1 MAESGIS
8 WAGVGI
14 RFFAALVLV
23 FATYNPEGVS
33 YFHWGIME
41 IQSISALKAFVGV
54 VLLIGWVIFIRA
66 TLNSLGLLGLVLAVG
81 FFGTLLWIIVDWGWV
96 PLDSVKLLSYIVLI
110 MGSAIL
116 ATGMSWSF
124 IRRKMSGQ
132 YDIVDG
138 DNDAD

>member
-8 WAGVGI
+8 WSGVGL
-14 RFFAALVLV
+14 RFCAALVLV
-23 FATYNPEGVS
+23 FSTYNPEGYS

-41 IQSISALKAFVGV
+41 FKSITALKAFIGV

-66 TLNSLGLLGLVLAVG
+66 TINSLGLVGLVLAIG

-96 PLDSVKLLSYIVLI
+96 PLDSVKLLSYIVLV
-110 MGSAIL
+110 MASAIL

-138 DNDAD
+138 DNGVD

>member
-8 WAGVGI
+8 WIGI
-14 RFFAALVLV
+14 GLRFFLALILV
-23 FATYNPEGVS
+23 FATYNPEGYS
-33 YFHWGIME
+33 YFHWGIMDF
-41 IQSISALKAFVGV
+41 QAMTPLKAFVGV

-66 TLNSLGLLGLVLAVG
+66 TINSLGLVGLTLAIA

-96 PLDSVKLLSYIVLI
+96 PLDKVKLLSYIVLI
-110 MGSAIL
+110 MASAIL

-124 IRRKMSGQ
+124 IRRKLSGQ

-138 DNDAD
+138 DNDG

>member
-14 RFFAALVLV
+14 RFLFALILV
-23 FATYNPEGVS
+23 FATYNPEGYS
-33 YFHWGIME
+33 YFHWGILE
-41 IQSISALKAFVGV
+41 IQSVTALKAFVGV

-66 TLNSLGLLGLVLAVG
+66 TINSLGLIGLSLAVA

-96 PLDSVKLLSYIVLI
+96 PVESVKLLSYIVLV
-110 MGSAIL
+110 MASAIL

-124 IRRKMSGQ
+124 VRRKMSGQ

-138 DNDAD
+138 DDEP

>member
-1 MAESGIS
+1 MAETGIS
-8 WAGVGI
+8 WSGVGV
-14 RFFAALVLV
+14 RFIAALMLV
-23 FATYNPEGVS
+23 FATYNPEGYS

-41 IQSISALKAFVGV
+41 YQSITALKAFVGV

-66 TLNSLGLLGLVLAVG
+66 TVNSLGVIGLVLAIA

-96 PLDSVKLLSYIVLI
+96 PLDSVKLLSYIVLV
-110 MGSAIL
+110 MASAIL

-124 IRRKMSGQ
+124 IRRRMSGQ

-138 DNDAD
+138 DSVE

>member
-14 RFFAALVLV
+14 RFFVALVLV

-41 IQSISALKAFVGV
+41 FKAITALKAFLGV

-66 TLNSLGLLGLVLAVG
+66 TINSLGLIGLVLAIG

-110 MGSAIL
+110 MASAIL

-124 IRRKMSGQ
+124 IRRKISGQ

-138 DNDAD
+138 DNDVD

>member
-1 MAESGIS
+1 MAESGLS
-8 WAGVGI
+8 WSGVII
-14 RFFAALVLV
+14 RFFVALMLV
-23 FATYNPEGVS
+23 FATYNPEGYS

-41 IQSISALKAFVGV
+41 FQSITALKAFVGV

-66 TLNSLGLLGLVLAVG
+66 TLHSLGLIGLVLAIG

-96 PLDSVKLLSYIVLI
+96 PLDSVKLLSYIILT
-110 MGSAIL
+110 MASAIL

-124 IRRKMSGQ
+124 IRRRMSGQ

-138 DNDAD
+138 NDGE

>member
-8 WAGVGI
+8 WAGIGI
-14 RFFAALVLV
+14 RFLAALVLV

-41 IQSISALKAFVGV
+41 IKSITALKAFVGV

-66 TLNSLGLLGLVLAVG
+66 TINSLGLIGLVLAIG
-81 FFGTLLWIIVDWGWV
+81 FFGTLLWIIVDGGWV
-96 PLDSVKLLSYIVLI
+96 PLDSVKLLSYIVQV
-110 MGSAIL
+110 MASAIL

-132 YDIVDG
+132 YDIADSDDAVD
-138 DNDAD
+138 

>member
-14 RFFAALVLV
+14 RFIAALILV
-23 FATYNPEGVS
+23 FATYNPEGYS
-33 YFHWGIME
+33 FFHWGILE
-41 IQSISALKAFVGV
+41 YKAITALKAFTGV

-66 TLNSLGLLGLVLAVG
+66 TVTSLGIIGLILAIA

-96 PLDSVKLLSYIVLI
+96 PLDSIKLLSYIVLI
-110 MGSAIL
+110 MASAIL

-138 DNDAD
+138 DSVE

>member
-8 WAGVGI
+8 WTGVGL
-14 RFFAALVLV
+14 RFVFALILV
-23 FATYNPEGVS
+23 FASYNPEGYS
-33 YFHWGIME
+33 YFHWGILE
-41 IQSISALKAFVGV
+41 IKSITAIKAFVGV

-66 TLNSLGLLGLVLAVG
+66 TVNSLGLVGLSLAVA

-96 PLDSVKLLSYIVLI
+96 PLDSIKLLSYIVLI
-110 MGSAIL
+110 MASAIL

-132 YDIVDG
+132 YDITEG
-138 DNDAD
+138 DDEP

>member
-1 MAESGIS
+1 MADSGIS
-8 WAGVGI
+8 WTGVGV
-14 RFFAALVLV
+14 RFVAALILV
-23 FATYNPEGVS
+23 FATYNPEGYS
-33 YFHWGIME
+33 YFHWGVME
-41 IQSISALKAFVGV
+41 IDSFTALKAFSGV

-66 TLNSLGLLGLVLAVG
+66 TLNSLGLIGLVLAIG

-96 PLDSVKLLSYIVLI
+96 PLDSVKLLSYIILT
-110 MGSAIL
+110 MASAIL

-138 DNDAD
+138 DNGE